1 MGVSDVLIRDIP
13 DDVLAGLD
21 ARAAELGLS
30 RVEYIRRRLAQ
41 DARMTRVAVT
51 RDDLHRLGQA
61 VAGLADEELMRGAW
75 E

>member
-1 MGVSDVLIRDIP
+1 MSDVLIRDIP

-41 DARMTRVAVT
+41 DARASRVPVT
-51 RDDLHRLGQA
+51 HDDLHRLGRT
-61 VAGLADEELMRGAW
+61 VAGLTDDELMRQAW
-75 E
+75 Q